1 MPTLEAFGMSDPGL
15 VRQNNEDTWFLDLSM
30 GLAIVADGMGGASCG
45 EVASS
50 LAVEVVVEYLRKPP
64 VSWPPEQLLEE
75 AIQEAN
81 RRVYERASAQE
92 GCSGMG
98 STIVAALWELP
109 RMVVANVGD
118 SRAYLW
124 REGELRQLSYDQTLV
139 NELRLRFGLT
149 AEEVSNFPHRNVLTM
164 AVGTTSDLLVR
175 FVPVNQTPD
184 TFKDSDIVIITGYT
198 LLNRTLDDL
207 LHMIPPACQ
216 VVVVGPSSS
225 FIPDILFR
233 HRVDIIGS
241 VSITDRHRLFEVVS
255 EAGAGFHLF
264 RYCAKKICLVNDHA

>member
-1 MPTLEAFGMSDPGL
+1 MPTLEAFGLSDPGL

-98 STIVAALWELP
+98 STIVAALWDPP

-175 FVPVNQTPD
+175 VHEETLNPGDQVLLCSDGLSGPVTDAGIAEILSVSLPLAEQVQQLFQAAKAAGGPD
-184 TFKDSDIVIITGYT
+184 NITGI
-198 LLNRTLDDL
+198 LL
-207 LHMIPPACQ
+207 
-216 VVVVGPSSS
+216 
-225 FIPDILFR
+225 
-233 HRVDIIGS
+233 
-241 VSITDRHRLFEVVS
+241 
-255 EAGAGFHLF
+255 
-264 RYCAKKICLVNDHA
+264 RYRE